1 MLLHDSAVDR
11 VRALSWADLRRIRSD
26 PAQLIV
32 LTVLP
37 IGMMAFLT
45 PANKAQL
52 RFFGGFPN
60 ASGIEQAGPGTIV
73 MFAFFITTLLGA
85 SFFREHEWG
94 TWDRLRAAPVRA
106 GEIILGKSLPSVL
119 FSVVHLSILWLVA
132 FTLWDLHSKGSVW
145 LLVPISASLMVATWG
160 FGIALVSLCRTIDQL
175 SIMAQVGSLA
185 IGGLA
190 GTITPRDTL
199 PGWAQAL
206 SPFTPQY
213 WALKGYQDVI
223 LRGAGFA
230 DIVEPCL
237 ILLGVGVVGGLV
249 ALFRFRLSHSK
260 VGRS

>member
-37 IGMMAFLT
+37 IGMIAFLT
-45 PANKAQL
+45 PANRAQL
-52 RFFGGFPN
+52 RLTGYFN
-60 ASGIEQAGPGTIV
+60 ASGVEQSGPGTIV

-94 TWDRLRAAPVRA
+94 TWQRIRAAPVRA
-106 GEIILGKSLPSVL
+106 IEVIIGKSFPSVL
-119 FSVVHLSILWLVA
+119 FSVAQVAILWLVV
-132 FTLWDLHSKGSVW
+132 FTLWDLHSKGSSW
-145 LLVPISASLMVATWG
+145 LLLPITASLLAATWG

-175 SIMAQVGSLA
+175 AIMAQVGSLA

-199 PGWAQAL
+199 PAWARAL
-206 SPFTPQY
+206 SPYTPQY

-223 LRGAGFA
+223 LHGAGFS
-230 DIVEPCL
+230 DIIKPCL
-237 ILLGVGVVGGLV
+237 ILLAVGVAGGLV
-249 ALFRFRLSHSK
+249 ALFKFRLNHSK